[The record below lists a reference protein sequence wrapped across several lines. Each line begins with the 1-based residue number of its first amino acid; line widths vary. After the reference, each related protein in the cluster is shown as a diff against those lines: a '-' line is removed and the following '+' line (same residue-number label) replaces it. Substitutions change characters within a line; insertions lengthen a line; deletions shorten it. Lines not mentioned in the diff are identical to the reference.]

1 MGKKWI
7 QGRFVVEKNSNM
19 KQEHSA
25 GAIIWRRNKEE
36 IQYLLIQSQP
46 YKQFKSA
53 WAFSKGH
60 LEAGETERDAARREV
75 FEEVGLKPKF
85 DFDFQESYS
94 YKVTSEI
101 EKTVTLFLAEY
112 KAGQKIK
119 RQESEIR
126 STDWLNYQAAQERIS
141 KQNFKEFR
149 SEDLSAILAKA
160 NTYLLEHE

>member
-1 MGKKWI
+1 
-7 QGRFVVEKNSNM
+7 M
-19 KQEHSA
+19 KHEHSA
-25 GAIIWRRNKEE
+25 GAIIWRKHNNE

-60 LEAGETERDAARREV
+60 LEAGETERNATKREV
-75 FEEVGLKPKF
+75 FEEVGLKPEF
-85 DFDFQESYS
+85 DFDFHESYS

-112 KAGQKIK
+112 NPDQKIK

-126 STDWLNYQAAQERIS
+126 QTAWLNYEDAQKRIRE
-141 KQNFKEFR
+141 QNFKEFIF
-149 SEDLSAILAKA
+149 EDLALILAKA
-160 NTYLLEHE
+160 NTYLINY

>member
-1 MGKKWI
+1 
-7 QGRFVVEKNSNM
+7 M
-19 KQEHSA
+19 KAEHSA
-25 GAIIWRRNKEE
+25 GAIIWRKNNEE
-36 IQYLLIQSQP
+36 IEYLLIQSQP

-60 LEAGETERDAARREV
+60 LEAGETERDAAKREV
-75 FEEVGLKPKF
+75 FEEVGLKPEF
-85 DFDFQESYS
+85 DFDFHESYS

-101 EKTVTLFLAEY
+101 EKTVTLFLAKY
-112 KAGQKIK
+112 KADQKIK

>member
-1 MGKKWI
+1 
-7 QGRFVVEKNSNM
+7 M
-19 KQEHSA
+19 KQEYSA
-25 GAIIWRRNKEE
+25 GAIIWRKNNEE

-60 LEAGETERDAARREV
+60 LEAGETERDAAKREV
-75 FEEVGLKPKF
+75 FEEVGLKP

-101 EKTVTLFLAEY
+101 EKTVTLFLAKY
-112 KAGQKIK
+112 KADQKIK

-126 STDWLNYQAAQERIS
+126 STDWLNYRDAQDRIR
-141 KQNFKEFR
+141 KQNFKEFKF
-149 SEDLSAILAKA
+149 EDLSAILAKA

>member
-1 MGKKWI
+1 
-7 QGRFVVEKNSNM
+7 M
-19 KQEHSA
+19 KQEYSA
-25 GAIIWRRNKEE
+25 GAIIWRKNNEE

-60 LEAGETERDAARREV
+60 LEAGETERDAAKREV
-75 FEEVGLKPKF
+75 FEEVGLKPEF
-85 DFDFQESYS
+85 NFHESYS

-112 KAGQKIK
+112 KADQKIK

-126 STDWLNYQAAQERIS
+126 STEWLNYQAAQERIRE
-141 KQNFKEFR
+141 QNFKEFK
-149 SEDLSAILAKA
+149 SEGLSAILDKA
-160 NTYLLEHE
+160 NDYLVSREG